1 MVAFTSPMSTNSKKS
16 LRFRS
21 KKKITLK
28 IDFEINSDFWSLL
41 FMIIPPNFLCTPLY
55 FYSLFLCFSLLYFC
69 TFFLLLFSFCEKKK
83 FPLIFIFVTH
93 FPSDF
98 VHIYFCYYCWK
109 PSNKNLCYL
118 KRKSFSFVSLG
129 ECFFRKSRKNRRQDR
144 MCEVSPNKILML

>member
-28 IDFEINSDFWSLL
+28 INFEINSDFWSLL

-69 TFFLLLFSFCEKKK
+69 TFFLLLFSFYEKKNFHWFLFLLPI
-83 FPLIFIFVTH
+83 FPLILFIFIFATTAENLLIKT
-93 FPSDF
+93 SA
-98 VHIYFCYYCWK
+98 IWKEKLQFCLLRWMFFSKVSKK
-109 PSNKNLCYL
+109 PQT
-118 KRKSFSFVSLG
+118 G
-129 ECFFRKSRKNRRQDR
+129 
-144 MCEVSPNKILML
+144 